1 MKIFL
6 SFIVELQKSKQ
17 RILRPAPSF
26 RMRGQK
32 EKKNLSS
39 QAAVYIHVA
48 VSLIWYDIYP
58 ISVQL

>member
-32 EKKNLSS
+32 EKKKDMSS

-48 VSLIWYDIYP
+48 VSLI
-58 ISVQL
+58 